1 MAAQEKRE
9 QKRLGRPGSG
19 WLRSACGTKVVR
31 ITTIDPTAH
40 AQWCEVVNADLASD
54 GQSRPSTTVECS
66 ATTPFASGRTCCDRA
81 GVRCPPSGDQAG
93 AKRALRLCHQR
104 TSTDHQ
110 CFTPCWFVFGRAMAA
125 SQGLGLS
132 GRKPSTNERASVLTC
147 CSSLWRAAERFR
159 DTDMGDLAYQPCYCC
174 GVAAQQ

>member
-54 GQSRPSTTVECS
+54 GAIQAFHNSRMLRYS
-66 ATTPFASGRTCCDRA
+66 AIRLWQNLLRQGWSQ
-81 GVRCPPSGDQAG
+81 VPPQ
-93 AKRALRLCHQR
+93 
-104 TSTDHQ
+104 
-110 CFTPCWFVFGRAMAA
+110 W
-125 SQGLGLS
+125 
-132 GRKPSTNERASVLTC
+132 
-147 CSSLWRAAERFR
+147 
-159 DTDMGDLAYQPCYCC
+159 
-174 GVAAQQ
+174 